1 MYQPIAV
8 TSAEDRERFCS
19 LAGLSALSADVIAR
33 QRPDALWMLTGEAG
47 AVTARC
53 SLWWHGTPT
62 LADHRLGLLG
72 HYAAVDSQ
80 ASAQI
85 LELACKELTSR
96 GCTLAVGPMD
106 GNTWQRYRLLAER
119 GEEPIF
125 FLEPD
130 NPDDWPAHFA
140 ANGFTAL
147 AQYYSA
153 VSADLGEEHP
163 RLAEIAQRVAD
174 QGISLRPLRLERF
187 EDELR
192 SIHPVSLASFQNN
205 FLYTPIGEEEFI
217 AQYLPIG
224 THLQAELVLIAERHG
239 QPVGYVFA
247 VPDLNQARRGRAIDT
262 AVLKTLAVHPNQ
274 GGIGLGSLL
283 TARCHQAGRKLG
295 FKRVIHALMHEDNKS
310 RKISSHTARTI
321 RRYVLYSR
329 PLGPTS

>member
-19 LAGLSALSADVIAR
+19 LPGLSVLRAEVIAR
-33 QRPDALWMLTGEAG
+33 QRPDALWMLTREAG
-47 AVTARC
+47 TVMARC

-62 LADHRLGLLG
+62 LASQRLGLIG

-80 ASAQI
+80 AAAQ
-85 LELACKELTSR
+85 LLDLACTELSNR

-130 NPDDWPAHFA
+130 NPDDWPAHFTG
-140 ANGFTAL
+140 NGFTAL
-147 AQYYSA
+147 ARYYSA
-153 VSADLGEEHP
+153 VSANLDEEHP

-174 QGISLRPLRLERF
+174 QGISLRPLRFDRF

-192 SIHPVSLASFQNN
+192 SIHAVSLASFQNN
-205 FLYTPIGEEEFI
+205 FLYTPIGEEEFV

-224 THLQAELVLIAERHG
+224 PHVQPELVLFAERNG

-247 VPDLNQARRGRAIDT
+247 VPDLNQARRGQPINTAI
-262 AVLKTLAVHPNQ
+262 LKTLAVHPDQ

-283 TARCHQAGRKLG
+283 TARCHQAARSLG
-295 FKRVIHALMHEDNKS
+295 FKRVIHALMYEDNKS
-310 RKISSHTARTI
+310 RKISSHTAQTI
-321 RRYVLYSR
+321 RCYVLYSR
-329 PLGPTS
+329 PLGPQS